1 MAVSRKAK
9 EFYMSFW
16 GKPEQFAAN
25 LISTVQEKK
34 KMLDN
39 RDNSFHLT
47 GAQEEAVRAYWKK
60 YPYRISTDWCRY
72 YAAMNGIVDPRYI
85 PNTLYFT
92 KIDQYFNR
100 RDLGLGFN
108 DKNYYSRIFPGVRQ
122 PRTYVRKIGSLL
134 FDEEYRLID
143 VSDAMRLM
151 ADTDEV
157 IIKPSEESGSGRD
170 ISFYKTGDDALR
182 AFLMDQSLK
191 DYIVQGLVSQHPALS
206 AIYPRALNT
215 IRVTTLLMPDGV
227 HVLSGVLRMGAG
239 GNRVDNATHGGVSVG
254 IRADGTV
261 NREGHIL
268 PRGTVILSHPDGFVF
283 EGFRV
288 PGYDRILETVRS
300 LAPTVGHFR
309 LVSWD
314 MAVDKDGDI
323 VLIEAN
329 MRKGG
334 IAIHQS
340 NNGPLFGDLTD
351 RVLDEVFSSA
361 R

>member
-1 MAVSRKAK
+1 MAVSKKAK
-9 EFYMSFW
+9 EFYKAFW
-16 GKPEQFAAN
+16 GRPEQFAAN
-25 LISTVQEKK
+25 LISDFREKK
-34 KMLDN
+34 SMLSN
-39 RDNSFHLT
+39 RDPSFSLSRE
-47 GAQEEAVRAYWKK
+47 QEEAIRAFWKK
-60 YPYRISTDWCRY
+60 YPYRISPDWCRY
-72 YAAMNGIVDPRYI
+72 YAAKNGIVDPRYI

-92 KIDQYFNR
+92 KIDQHFNR

-108 DKNYYSRIFPGVRQ
+108 DKNYYSRIFPAVRQ

-143 VSDAMRLM
+143 VSDAMRIM

-157 IIKPSEESGSGRD
+157 IVKPSEESGSGRD

-182 AFLMDQSLK
+182 AFLEDRSLK
-191 DYIVQGLVSQHPALS
+191 DYIVQGLVSQHPDLG

-254 IRADGTV
+254 IRPDGTV
-261 NREGHIL
+261 NREGHIM
-268 PRGTVILSHPDGFVF
+268 PKGTVILGHPDGFVF

-288 PGYDRILETVRS
+288 PEYDKVLDTVRE
-300 LAPTVGHFR
+300 LAPTIGHFR

-314 MAVDKDGDI
+314 MSVDKNGGV

-334 IAIHQS
+334 ITIHQF
-340 NNGPLFGDLTD
+340 NNGPLFGNLTE
-351 RVLDEVFSSA
+351 RVLDEVFG
-361 R
+361 